1 MTEPET
7 TRRARARRP
16 RRRAWA
22 LVLVAVGFAAWS
34 GWSYLRIDRD
44 ALDYAQARDE
54 ALADGRRRVM
64 ELNSMDGG
72 RIDEGLRRWLDAST
86 GLLHDELRRTSGESR
101 RRLQSSRTSAEGTVT
116 DAAVTA
122 LDTRA
127 GTAQI
132 IASVQIKVTPRNGKP
147 STERRRYEAGL
158 LHTSTGW
165 KLRSLTAVPVRGA

>member
-1 MTEPET
+1 MTEPQT
-7 TRRARARRP
+7 TPRARRRT
-16 RRRAWA
+16 RRLAWA
-22 LVLVAVGFAAWS
+22 LVLVAAGFAAWS
-34 GWSYLRIDRD
+34 GWSYQRIDQD
-44 ALDYAQARDE
+44 ALGYAQARDE
-54 ALADGRRRVM
+54 ALEDGRRRIT

-86 GLLHDELRRTSGESR
+86 GLLHDELRRTAGESR
-101 RRLQSSRTSAEGTVT
+101 RRLQSSGTSAEGTVT

-132 IASVQIKVTPRNGKP
+132 IASVQVKVTPRSGAP
-147 STERRRYEAGL
+147 STERRRYEAGMVR
-158 LHTSTGW
+158 TSAGW